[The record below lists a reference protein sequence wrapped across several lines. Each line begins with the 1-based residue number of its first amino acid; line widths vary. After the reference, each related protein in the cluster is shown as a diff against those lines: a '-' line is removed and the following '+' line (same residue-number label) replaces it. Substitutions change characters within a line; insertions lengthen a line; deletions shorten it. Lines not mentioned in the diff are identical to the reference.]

1 MSNSDRVTRVDRDEA
16 LRIAR
21 ADAREAYGNLDAYT
35 ERVEVAEVWT
45 IDYDLG
51 DTDAQ
56 GGGPHYVISAETGE
70 ILAKRYEQ

>member
-1 MSNSDRVTRVDRDEA
+1 MTPIDREEA

-21 ADAREAYGNLDAYT
+21 ADAEAAYGNLDAYV
-35 ERVEVAEVWT
+35 ERAELVEVWT
-45 IDYDLG
+45 IDYDLR
-51 DTDAQ
+51 DTGAQ